1 MPEQL
6 IIDVKKFTYLNLH
19 LTLLYIFYV
28 SYLLP
33 VYTCGR
39 FFLDLEVIY
48 VCCNRSTSALRN
60 TVGEMADHRGGGG
73 GSVVAEHRGGGGLAE
88 QSVVV
93 TTLENTHA
101 FIMSDCRCFIFC
113 VLK

>member
-6 IIDVKKFTYLNLH
+6 IIDVKKFTYLNLQ

-60 TVGEMADHRGGGG
+60 TVREMADHRGGGG
-73 GSVVAEHRGGGGLAE
+73 GSVVAEHRGGGGTVGGRNNT
-88 QSVVV
+88 SV
-93 TTLENTHA
+93 
-101 FIMSDCRCFIFC
+101 C
-113 VLK
+113 V